1 MSIKVDALNV
11 ASHIATQHAWNAA
24 SHDALQH
31 GLLTQT
37 GIFQMQD
44 GPFSTSMAALWA
56 PSGALFAQQESGRL
70 MWLVIAALV
79 IVAFVLVLFAV
90 FASYFGL
97 WIQSALTGAKVSF
110 FDLLGMTFRKVNT
123 RRIVRAKI
131 MEVQS
136 GLSDPDLTTRALE
149 AHALAGGNV
158 QQVIRALIAAKK
170 AKTISLTFKEATAI
184 DLAGR
189 DVLESVQTSVYP
201 KVIDCPPRGSAKASL
216 DAVAKDGIQLKVKA
230 RVTVR
235 ANLQQLIGGAT
246 EETIIAR
253 VGEGIVSAIG
263 SAVNHKAVLENPDV
277 ISKAVLAKRL
287 DSQTAFEIVSI
298 DIADIDVGANIG
310 ARLQADQAEADTQV
324 ARARAENK
332 RASAVAAEKEMEA
345 RVEESRAQLVLA
357 QAAVPEA
364 MADAFRSGKLGIL
377 DYFKLQN
384 VSADTD
390 MRKALAV
397 TTKESTDAYSDSNP
411 TR

>member
-1 MSIKVDALNV
+1 MSSTVDVLNLNLL
-11 ASHIATQHAWNAA
+11 AQDAA
-24 SHDALQH
+24 S
-31 GLLTQT
+31 G
-37 GIFQMQD
+37 M
-44 GPFSTSMAALWA
+44 
-56 PSGALFAQQESGRL
+56 
-70 MWLVIAALV
+70 MWLIIAALV
-79 IVAFVLVLFAV
+79 VVAFVLVLFGV

-97 WIQSALTGAKVSF
+97 WIQSLLTGAKVGF
-110 FDLLGMTFRKVNT
+110 LDLIGMTFRKVNT
-123 RRIVRAKI
+123 RGIVRAKI
-131 MEVQS
+131 MSVQS

-158 QQVIRALIAAKK
+158 QQVTRALIAAKK

-263 SAVNHKAVLENPDV
+263 SAASHKAVLENPDV

-345 RVEESRAQLVLA
+345 KVEESRAQLVLA

-384 VSADTD
+384 ISADTE

-397 TTKESTDAYSDSNP
+397 TSKESTDAYSASNLSH
-411 TR
+411 